1 MALSTHPT
9 TIVNNRFER
18 SSLAENSWQHLRDGR
33 ALWADAKV
41 EKEAVL
47 MIDHIFLFETR
58 ISPDRAPGEDL
69 NAATE
74 SAVPNSIECYIVTMS
89 LSCLVFDIWPRD
101 GHRKDRR
108 RQLWH
113 IWPLRRT
120 SINAI
125 NITLNTRQLY
135 LLSRWER
142 ERERERESRLIPLT
156 VYNAYWL

>member
-113 IWPLRRT
+113 LAVKAYQHQCYQHHTKHTSTVFTQSLR
-120 SINAI
+120 
-125 NITLNTRQLY
+125 
-135 LLSRWER
+135 ER
-142 ERERERESRLIPLT
+142 ERERERER
-156 VYNAYWL
+156 AD